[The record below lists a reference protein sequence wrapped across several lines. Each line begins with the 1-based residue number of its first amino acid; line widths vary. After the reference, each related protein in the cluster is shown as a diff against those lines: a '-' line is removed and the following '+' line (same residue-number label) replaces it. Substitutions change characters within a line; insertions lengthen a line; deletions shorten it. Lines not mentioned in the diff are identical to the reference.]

1 MYCSRSL
8 CAIQFVSWHET
19 EYNAIGK
26 VMQKMSEQK
35 KSGKKIFLWVLA
47 AVLLIALIAA
57 GIFYL
62 RISSPAALFEPE
74 PTPVPTPEAIAPTP
88 TPTPVQ
94 PSAAPDNTPEPTP
107 EPTPTPMSETELE
120 SLSDQGFMK
129 NRVNIMVFGIDKSE
143 EREASGSFRTDTMIL
158 VTVNFKTNAVDMIS
172 IPRDS
177 YVLLYNKEG
186 ELIEP
191 LDPYGK
197 VNSAFSL
204 GGGLKRGGYESALN
218 TVSALFGGIPVN
230 YYVSVDMNAVKDVV
244 NAMGGVDYDVD
255 IEVTMN
261 GRTLHPGL
269 QHLDGQA
276 VLDYCRQRKGS
287 SDVARA
293 DRQQR
298 MLLAIFN
305 QLKSTGQ
312 ITNLPKIYTAVQSNV
327 DTNLSFEQICALAL
341 TAVRMDS
348 DDLNRHMVPG
358 EYMRLY
364 ARDCWCL
371 HTLKFQEL
379 ISKVFGATVLVD
391 PNMDV
396 EALKL
401 YVEENRLAI
410 AAELSAGNRAY
421 ADAQYLLKNYKS
433 SIPSADRSA
442 LQSALTHLKTALR
455 RESKGLLDLYTP
467 PVRTLA
473 DSIWA
478 GLGGS
483 GPIPSGAE
491 DTVSHEDE
499 EEGEVSSGSGGGI
512 HIG

>member
-1 MYCSRSL
+1 MSKQRK
-8 CAIQFVSWHET
+8 T
-19 EYNAIGK
+19 GK
-26 VMQKMSEQK
+26 
-35 KSGKKIFLWVLA
+35 IILLILA
-47 AVLLIALIAA
+47 ALLLLLLAA
-57 GIFYL
+57 IGIFYL
-62 RISSPAALFEPE
+62 RINTPAALF
-74 PTPVPTPEAIAPTP
+74 TPDATTAPTPETAT
-88 TPTPVQ
+88 
-94 PSAAPDNTPEPTP
+94 PSAAPLQTPGAHSPTPEPADTP
-107 EPTPTPMSETELE
+107 EPTPTPMSEAELE
-120 SLSDQGFMK
+120 SLSDLSFMK

-177 YVLLYNKEG
+177 YVQLYNKSG

-204 GGGLKRGGYESALN
+204 GGGLKHGGYQSALN
-218 TVSALFGGIPVN
+218 TVSALFGGIPVQ

-244 NAMGGVDYDVD
+244 NAMGGVEYDVD

-261 GRTLHPGL
+261 GRELHPGL

-298 MLLAIFN
+298 MLFAIFN
-305 QLKSTGQ
+305 QMKSTGQ
-312 ITNLPKIYTAVQSNV
+312 IANIPKIYIAVQSNIE
-327 DTNLSFEQICALAL
+327 TNLSFEQICALAL
-341 TAVRMDS
+341 VAVRMDS
-348 DDLNRHMVPG
+348 AGLNRHMVPG
-358 EYMRLY
+358 EYMSLY

-371 HTLKFQEL
+371 HTLKLQEL
-379 ISKVFGATVLVD
+379 ISDVFGAEVIVD
-391 PNMDV
+391 PNADA

-401 YVEENRLAI
+401 YVETNRLAI

-421 ADAQYLLKNYKS
+421 ADAQHLLTNYKS
-433 SIPSADRSA
+433 SIPSAERSA
-442 LQSALTHLKTALR
+442 LQSAMSHLKTALR

-467 PVRTLA
+467 PVRTLV

-478 GLGGS
+478 GLGGM
-483 GPIPSGAE
+483 GAIPSGAA
-491 DTVSHEDE
+491 DAVLQE
-499 EEGEVSSGSGGGI
+499 EEESDTSSGSGGI

>member
-305 QLKSTGQ
+305 QMKSTGQ
-312 ITNLPKIYTAVQSNV
+312 IANLPKIYTAVQSNV

-491 DTVSHEDE
+491 DAVSHEDE
-499 EEGEVSSGSGGGI
+499 EEGEVSSSSGGGI